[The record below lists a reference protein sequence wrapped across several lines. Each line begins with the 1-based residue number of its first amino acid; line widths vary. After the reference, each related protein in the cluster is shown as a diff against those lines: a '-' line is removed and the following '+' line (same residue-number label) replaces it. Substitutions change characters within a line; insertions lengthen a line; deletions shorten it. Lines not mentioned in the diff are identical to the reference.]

1 MKHNYVK
8 IILLCLCLFVG
19 QSAFAVAVVVDGIY
33 YNLVSKIKSA
43 EVTRK
48 PIGAYSGSINI
59 PETVTYNGDGQ
70 TYTVTSIGE
79 RAFSYCSGLTS
90 ITIPNSVTTIG
101 SYAFE
106 RCSSLTKAEFAS
118 IESLCSISFGNYESN
133 PLSYAHH
140 LYIDGKEVK
149 DLVIPNSVTSIGIYA
164 FQGCSGLT
172 SITIP
177 NSVTSIGSDAFSGCS
192 GLTSI
197 TIPNSVTSIG
207 ERAFEGCSGLTSITI
222 PNSVTS
228 IGSDAFSY
236 CSGLTS
242 ITIPNSVTSI
252 GSSAFYYCSGLT
264 SITIPNSVTSIG
276 SVAFSGCSGLT
287 SITIPNSV
295 TSIGE
300 GAFYECSGL
309 TSITIP
315 NSVTS
320 IGDYAF
326 RGCSGLTSITIPNS
340 VTSIGSDAFYGC
352 SGLTSITIPSS
363 VTSIGS
369 SAFKDCPELTDVYCY
384 AENVPST
391 MSNAFEGS
399 YIEYATLHVPE
410 VSINTYKERTPWSSF
425 GTIKPLEGG
434 DIPEP
439 EIKKCATPSISYSNG
454 KLSLSCDT
462 EGAEFVSDIKDTD
475 IKKHYDNEIT
485 LTATYNISVFATK
498 ADYENSDTV
507 TATLCWIDAT
517 PRTEGLAEDAVT
529 EIEAL
534 PVLIQSSRGVIS
546 VGGIDSGIEV
556 SVYSTDGMKEGS
568 VISVSGQATIPTNMP
583 SGSIAIVRIGNKS
596 VKVPMQ

>member
-1 MKHNYVK
+1 M
-8 IILLCLCLFVG
+8 LSLDF
-19 QSAFAVAVVVDGIY
+19 Y
-33 YNLVSKIKSA
+33 Y
-43 EVTRK
+43 
-48 PIGAYSGSINI
+48 
-59 PETVTYNGDGQ
+59 
-70 TYTVTSIGE
+70 
-79 RAFSYCSGLTS
+79 
-90 ITIPNSVTTIG
+90 
-101 SYAFE
+101 
-106 RCSSLTKAEFAS
+106 
-118 IESLCSISFGNYESN
+118 
-133 PLSYAHH
+133 H
-140 LYIDGKEVK
+140 
-149 DLVIPNSVTSIGIYA
+149 IPNSVTSIGKFA
-164 FQGCSGLT
+164 FYGCSGLT

-177 NSVTSIGSDAFSGCS
+177 NSVTSIGSGAFKGCS
-192 GLTSI
+192 
-197 TIPNSVTSIG
+197 
-207 ERAFEGCSGLTSITI
+207 
-222 PNSVTS
+222 
-228 IGSDAFSY
+228 
-236 CSGLTS
+236 
-242 ITIPNSVTSI
+242 
-252 GSSAFYYCSGLT
+252 
-264 SITIPNSVTSIG
+264 
-276 SVAFSGCSGLT
+276 
-287 SITIPNSV
+287 
-295 TSIGE
+295 
-300 GAFYECSGL
+300 
-309 TSITIP
+309 
-315 NSVTS
+315 
-320 IGDYAF
+320 
-326 RGCSGLTSITIPNS
+326 
-340 VTSIGSDAFYGC
+340 
-352 SGLTSITIPSS
+352 
-363 VTSIGS
+363 
-369 SAFKDCPELTDVYCY
+369 ELTDVYCY

-391 MSNAFEGS
+391 NSDAFEGS

-596 VKVPMQ
+596 VKVPVQ

>member
-19 QSAFAVAVVVDGIY
+19 QSAFADAVEIDGIY

-43 EVTRK
+43 EVTYK
-48 PIGAYSGSINI
+48 PSGEYSGSINI

-70 TYTVTSIGE
+70 TYTVTSIGSD
-79 RAFSYCSGLTS
+79 AF
-90 ITIPNSVTTIG
+90 
-101 SYAFE
+101 
-106 RCSSLTKAEFAS
+106 R
-118 IESLCSISFGNYESN
+118 
-133 PLSYAHH
+133 
-140 LYIDGKEVK
+140 D
-149 DLVIPNSVTSIGIYA
+149 
-164 FQGCSGLT
+164 CSGLT

-177 NSVTSIGSDAFSGCS
+177 NSVTSIG
-192 GLTSI
+192 
-197 TIPNSVTSIG
+197 
-207 ERAFEGCSGLTSITI
+207 
-222 PNSVTS
+222 
-228 IGSDAFSY
+228 Y
-236 CSGLTS
+236 
-242 ITIPNSVTSI
+242 
-252 GSSAFYYCSGLT
+252 
-264 SITIPNSVTSIG
+264 
-276 SVAFSGCSGLT
+276 
-287 SITIPNSV
+287 
-295 TSIGE
+295 
-300 GAFYECSGL
+300 
-309 TSITIP
+309 
-315 NSVTS
+315 
-320 IGDYAF
+320 
-326 RGCSGLTSITIPNS
+326 
-340 VTSIGSDAFYGC
+340 
-352 SGLTSITIPSS
+352 
-363 VTSIGS
+363 

-391 MSNAFEGS
+391 ESDAFEGS

-596 VKVPMQ
+596 VKVPVQ

>member
-1 MKHNYVK
+1 MKNNYDK

-19 QSAFAVAVVVDGIY
+19 QSAFADAVEIDGIY

-48 PIGAYSGSINI
+48 PSGEYSGSINI

-70 TYTVTSIGE
+70 TYTVTSIGSS
-79 RAFSYCSGLTS
+79 AFYNCYGLTSITIPNRVTSIGELAFRGCDGLTS
-90 ITIPNSVTTIG
+90 ITIPNSVTSIG
-101 SYAFE
+101 SNAFYL
-106 RCSSLTKAEFAS
+106 CSGLTKAEFAS
-118 IESLCSISFGNYESN
+118 IESLCSISFDNYESN
-133 PLSYAHH
+133 PLYYAHH

-149 DLVIPNSVTSIGIYA
+149 DLVIPNSVTSIGYSAFFFCSGLTSITIPNSVTGIGSYA
-164 FQGCSGLT
+164 FYGCSGLT

-177 NSVTSIGSDAFSGCS
+177 NSVTSIGSS
-192 GLTSI
+192 
-197 TIPNSVTSIG
+197 
-207 ERAFEGCSGLTSITI
+207 
-222 PNSVTS
+222 
-228 IGSDAFSY
+228 AFSY

-252 GSSAFYYCSGLT
+252 GDEAFK
-264 SITIPNSVTSIG
+264 
-276 SVAFSGCSGLT
+276 GCSGLT

-295 TSIGE
+295 TSIG
-300 GAFYECSGL
+300 Y
-309 TSITIP
+309 
-315 NSVTS
+315 
-320 IGDYAF
+320 
-326 RGCSGLTSITIPNS
+326 
-340 VTSIGSDAFYGC
+340 
-352 SGLTSITIPSS
+352 
-363 VTSIGS
+363 

-391 MSNAFEGS
+391 WSDAFEGS

-425 GTIKPLEGG
+425 GTIKPLEDG

-439 EIKKCATPSISYSNG
+439 EIKKCATPSISYNNG

-596 VKVPMQ
+596 VKVPVQ

>member
-1 MKHNYVK
+1 MKHYYDK

-19 QSAFAVAVVVDGIY
+19 QSAFADAVEIDGIY

-48 PIGAYSGSINI
+48 PSGEYYSGSINI

-70 TYTVTSIGE
+70 TYTVTSIGSSTFSNCYGLTSITIPNSVTSIGIGAFSDCSGLTSITIPNSVTSIE
-79 RAFSYCSGLTS
+79 YSTFFGCSGLTSITIPNSVTSIENSVFSYCSGLTS
-90 ITIPNSVTTIG
+90 ITIPNSVT
-101 SYAFE
+101 
-106 RCSSLTKAEFAS
+106 S
-118 IESLCSISFGNYESN
+118 IEG
-133 PLSYAHH
+133 
-140 LYIDGKEVK
+140 
-149 DLVIPNSVTSIGIYA
+149 YA

-177 NSVTSIGSDAFSGCS
+177 NSVTSIGSG
-192 GLTSI
+192 
-197 TIPNSVTSIG
+197 
-207 ERAFEGCSGLTSITI
+207 
-222 PNSVTS
+222 
-228 IGSDAFSY
+228 
-236 CSGLTS
+236 
-242 ITIPNSVTSI
+242 
-252 GSSAFYYCSGLT
+252 
-264 SITIPNSVTSIG
+264 
-276 SVAFSGCSGLT
+276 
-287 SITIPNSV
+287 
-295 TSIGE
+295 
-300 GAFYECSGL
+300 
-309 TSITIP
+309 
-315 NSVTS
+315 
-320 IGDYAF
+320 
-326 RGCSGLTSITIPNS
+326 
-340 VTSIGSDAFYGC
+340 
-352 SGLTSITIPSS
+352 
-363 VTSIGS
+363 
-369 SAFKDCPELTDVYCY
+369 AFKDCPELTDVYCY

-391 MSNAFEGS
+391 ESDAFEGS

-410 VSINTYKERTPWSSF
+410 VSINTYKKRTPWSSF

-596 VKVPMQ
+596 VKVPVQ

>member
-1 MKHNYVK
+1 MKNNYDK

-19 QSAFAVAVVVDGIY
+19 QSAFADAVEIDGIY

-48 PIGAYSGSINI
+48 PSGEYSGSINI

-70 TYTVTSIGE
+70 TYTVTSIGSS
-79 RAFSYCSGLTS
+79 AFYNCYGLTSITIPNRVTSIGELAFRGCDGSTS
-90 ITIPNSVTTIG
+90 ITIPNSVTSIG
-101 SYAFE
+101 SNAFYL
-106 RCSSLTKAEFAS
+106 CSGLTKAEFAS
-118 IESLCSISFGNYESN
+118 IESLCSISFDNYESN
-133 PLSYAHH
+133 PLYYAHH

-149 DLVIPNSVTSIGIYA
+149 DLVIPNSVTSIGY
-164 FQGCSGLT
+164 
-172 SITIP
+172 
-177 NSVTSIGSDAFSGCS
+177 
-192 GLTSI
+192 
-197 TIPNSVTSIG
+197 
-207 ERAFEGCSGLTSITI
+207 
-222 PNSVTS
+222 
-228 IGSDAFSY
+228 
-236 CSGLTS
+236 
-242 ITIPNSVTSI
+242 
-252 GSSAFYYCSGLT
+252 
-264 SITIPNSVTSIG
+264 
-276 SVAFSGCSGLT
+276 
-287 SITIPNSV
+287 
-295 TSIGE
+295 
-300 GAFYECSGL
+300 
-309 TSITIP
+309 
-315 NSVTS
+315 
-320 IGDYAF
+320 
-326 RGCSGLTSITIPNS
+326 
-340 VTSIGSDAFYGC
+340 
-352 SGLTSITIPSS
+352 
-363 VTSIGS
+363 

-391 MSNAFEGS
+391 WSDAFEGS

-425 GTIKPLEGG
+425 GTIKPLEDG

-439 EIKKCATPSISYSNG
+439 EIKKCATPSISYNNG

-596 VKVPMQ
+596 VKVPVQ

>member
-1 MKHNYVK
+1 MELYGFGSG
-8 IILLCLCLFVG
+8 L
-19 QSAFAVAVVVDGIY
+19 S
-33 YNLVSKIKSA
+33 
-43 EVTRK
+43 
-48 PIGAYSGSINI
+48 YSGSINI

-70 TYTVTSIGE
+70 TYTVTSIGSD
-79 RAFSYCSGLTS
+79 AFKDCSGLTS
-90 ITIPNSVTTIG
+90 ITIPNSVTSIG
-101 SYAFE
+101 QYAFYG
-106 RCSSLTKAEFAS
+106 CSGLTSITIPNSVTSIGESVFHDCSGLTSITIPNSVTSIGESAFRNCSRLTSITIPNSVTSIGEWAFYDCSGLTKAEFAS
-118 IESLCSISFGNYESN
+118 IESLCSISFYYYDSN
-133 PLSYAHH
+133 PLYYAHH

-149 DLVIPNSVTSIGIYA
+149 DLVIPNSVTSIGKFA
-164 FQGCSGLT
+164 FYGCSGLT

-177 NSVTSIGSDAFSGCS
+177 NSVTSIGSGAFKGCS
-192 GLTSI
+192 
-197 TIPNSVTSIG
+197 
-207 ERAFEGCSGLTSITI
+207 
-222 PNSVTS
+222 
-228 IGSDAFSY
+228 
-236 CSGLTS
+236 
-242 ITIPNSVTSI
+242 
-252 GSSAFYYCSGLT
+252 
-264 SITIPNSVTSIG
+264 
-276 SVAFSGCSGLT
+276 
-287 SITIPNSV
+287 
-295 TSIGE
+295 
-300 GAFYECSGL
+300 
-309 TSITIP
+309 
-315 NSVTS
+315 
-320 IGDYAF
+320 
-326 RGCSGLTSITIPNS
+326 
-340 VTSIGSDAFYGC
+340 
-352 SGLTSITIPSS
+352 
-363 VTSIGS
+363 
-369 SAFKDCPELTDVYCY
+369 ELTDVYCY

-391 MSNAFEGS
+391 NSDAFEGS

-596 VKVPMQ
+596 VKVPVQ

>member
-1 MKHNYVK
+1 MKHSYVK

-19 QSAFAVAVVVDGIY
+19 QSAFADAVEIDGIY

-43 EVTRK
+43 EVTYK
-48 PIGAYSGSINI
+48 PSGKYSGSINI

-70 TYTVTSIGE
+70 TYTVTSIGSD
-79 RAFSYCSGLTS
+79 AFKDCSGLTS
-90 ITIPNSVTTIG
+90 ITIPNSVTSIG
-101 SYAFE
+101 QYAFYG
-106 RCSSLTKAEFAS
+106 CSGLTSITIPNSVTSIGESAFRNCSRLTSITIPNSVTSIGEWAFYDCSGLTKAEFAS
-118 IESLCSISFGNYESN
+118 IESLCSISFYYYDSN
-133 PLSYAHH
+133 PLYYAHH

-149 DLVIPNSVTSIGIYA
+149 DLVIPNSVTSIGKFA
-164 FQGCSGLT
+164 FYGCSGLT

-177 NSVTSIGSDAFSGCS
+177 NSVTSIGSGAFKGCS
-192 GLTSI
+192 
-197 TIPNSVTSIG
+197 
-207 ERAFEGCSGLTSITI
+207 
-222 PNSVTS
+222 
-228 IGSDAFSY
+228 
-236 CSGLTS
+236 
-242 ITIPNSVTSI
+242 
-252 GSSAFYYCSGLT
+252 
-264 SITIPNSVTSIG
+264 
-276 SVAFSGCSGLT
+276 
-287 SITIPNSV
+287 
-295 TSIGE
+295 
-300 GAFYECSGL
+300 
-309 TSITIP
+309 
-315 NSVTS
+315 
-320 IGDYAF
+320 
-326 RGCSGLTSITIPNS
+326 
-340 VTSIGSDAFYGC
+340 
-352 SGLTSITIPSS
+352 
-363 VTSIGS
+363 
-369 SAFKDCPELTDVYCY
+369 ELTDVYCY

-391 MSNAFEGS
+391 NSDAFEGS

-596 VKVPMQ
+596 VKVPVQ

>member
-19 QSAFAVAVVVDGIY
+19 QSAFAIAVEIDGIY

-43 EVTRK
+43 EVTEK
-48 PIGAYSGSINI
+48 PNSGTYSGSINI
-59 PETVTYNGDGQ
+59 PETVTYNVDGQ
-70 TYTVTSIGE
+70 TYTVTSIGGS
-79 RAFSYCSGLTS
+79 AFKGCSGLTSITIPNTVTSIGRDAFKYCSGLTS
-90 ITIPNSVTTIG
+90 ITIPNSVKSIG
-101 SYAFE
+101 NYAFYN
-106 RCSSLTKAEFAS
+106 CSGLTKAEFAS
-118 IESLCSISFGNYESN
+118 IESLCSISFDNYESN
-133 PLSYAHH
+133 PLSYAQH

-149 DLVIPNSVTSIGIYA
+149 DLVIPNSVTSIGNYA
-164 FQGCSGLT
+164 FEGCSGLTSITIPNSVKSIGKGAFLGCSGLT

-177 NSVTSIGSDAFSGCS
+177 NSVTSIG
-192 GLTSI
+192 
-197 TIPNSVTSIG
+197 NY
-207 ERAFEGCSGLTSITI
+207 AFEFCSGLTSITI

-228 IGSDAFSY
+228 IGSYAFAY

-242 ITIPNSVTSI
+242 ITIPNSVKSI
-252 GSSAFYYCSGLT
+252 GEEAFSGCSGLT
-264 SITIPNSVTSIG
+264 SITISNSVTSIG
-276 SVAFSGCSGLT
+276 SYAFKGCSGLT

-295 TSIGE
+295 KSIGE
-300 GAFYECSGL
+300 VAFYECSGL
-309 TSITIP
+309 TSITIG

-320 IGDYAF
+320 IGEK
-326 RGCSGLTSITIPNS
+326 
-340 VTSIGSDAFYGC
+340 
-352 SGLTSITIPSS
+352 
-363 VTSIGS
+363 
-369 SAFKDCPELTDVYCY
+369 AFKGCPELTDVYCY

-391 MSNAFEGS
+391 KSNAFEGS

-498 ADYENSDTV
+498 AGYENSDTV

-583 SGSIAIVRIGNKS
+583 SGSIAIVRIGNKN
-596 VKVPMQ
+596 VKVPVQ

>member
-1 MKHNYVK
+1 MKHSYVK

-19 QSAFAVAVVVDGIY
+19 QSAFADAVEIDGIY

-43 EVTRK
+43 EVTQK
-48 PIGAYSGSINI
+48 PSGMYSGSINI

-70 TYTVTSIGE
+70 TYTVTSIGSD
-79 RAFSYCSGLTS
+79 AFYNCSGLTS
-90 ITIPNSVTTIG
+90 ITIPNSVTSIGESAFRNCSRLTSITIPNSVTSIG
-101 SYAFE
+101 EWAFYD
-106 RCSSLTKAEFAS
+106 CSGLTKAEFAS
-118 IESLCSISFGNYESN
+118 IESLCSISFYYYDSN
-133 PLSYAHH
+133 PLYYAHH

-149 DLVIPNSVTSIGIYA
+149 DLVIPNSVTSIGKFA
-164 FQGCSGLT
+164 FYGCSGLT

-177 NSVTSIGSDAFSGCS
+177 NSVTSIGSGAFKGCS
-192 GLTSI
+192 
-197 TIPNSVTSIG
+197 
-207 ERAFEGCSGLTSITI
+207 
-222 PNSVTS
+222 
-228 IGSDAFSY
+228 
-236 CSGLTS
+236 
-242 ITIPNSVTSI
+242 
-252 GSSAFYYCSGLT
+252 
-264 SITIPNSVTSIG
+264 
-276 SVAFSGCSGLT
+276 
-287 SITIPNSV
+287 
-295 TSIGE
+295 
-300 GAFYECSGL
+300 
-309 TSITIP
+309 
-315 NSVTS
+315 
-320 IGDYAF
+320 
-326 RGCSGLTSITIPNS
+326 
-340 VTSIGSDAFYGC
+340 
-352 SGLTSITIPSS
+352 
-363 VTSIGS
+363 
-369 SAFKDCPELTDVYCY
+369 ELTDVYCY

-391 MSNAFEGS
+391 NSDAFEGS

-596 VKVPMQ
+596 VKVPVQ

>member
-1 MKHNYVK
+1 MKHNYDK

-19 QSAFAVAVVVDGIY
+19 QSAFAVAVEIDGIY

-48 PIGAYSGSINI
+48 PSGEYSGSINI

-70 TYTVTSIGE
+70 TYTVTSIGSS
-79 RAFSYCSGLTS
+79 AFSNCFGLTSITIPNSVTSIGIGAFSDCSGLTSITIPSSVTSIGISAFSCCSGLTS
-90 ITIPNSVTTIG
+90 ITIPNSVT
-101 SYAFE
+101 
-106 RCSSLTKAEFAS
+106 
-118 IESLCSISFGNYESN
+118 
-133 PLSYAHH
+133 
-140 LYIDGKEVK
+140 
-149 DLVIPNSVTSIGIYA
+149 SIGEGA
-164 FQGCSGLT
+164 FGGCSGLT

-177 NSVTSIGSDAFSGCS
+177 NSVTSIGNWAFHNCS

-207 ERAFEGCSGLTSITI
+207 SHAFEGCSGLTSITI

-228 IGSDAFSY
+228 IGYYAFSS
-236 CSGLTS
+236 C
-242 ITIPNSVTSI
+242 
-252 GSSAFYYCSGLT
+252 F
-264 SITIPNSVTSIG
+264 
-276 SVAFSGCSGLT
+276 GLT

-300 GAFYECSGL
+300 EAFWDCSGL

-315 NSVTS
+315 N
-320 IGDYAF
+320 
-326 RGCSGLTSITIPNS
+326 
-340 VTSIGSDAFYGC
+340 
-352 SGLTSITIPSS
+352 S

-391 MSNAFEGS
+391 GSDAFEGS

-498 ADYENSDTV
+498 AGYENSDTV

-596 VKVPMQ
+596 VKVPVQ